1 MLIFYMLNTGAV
13 RKQPVSHHKLLIP
26 SFKFRTNYW
35 NRGIS
40 DLLSKCLQVVLICK
54 AVNS

>member
-13 RKQPVSHHKLLIP
+13 RKQPVSHRKLLIP